1 MTHLP
6 TALVNYTLGFLS
18 YAELARVKGTRR
30 SFNITPEKWIQNNG
44 VLSIDVLQRWVKK
57 KKDVLWA
64 DAATKV
70 VSRVARHLK
79 KLDLTYKIQ
88 LTHGLAYWGTLSLT
102 SRVFLGEE
110 VCPQLYELKLGEL
123 GISKLLQNRERRAS
137 GASCLD
143 ILKKITLGCPNVRRL
158 IVHSMPNQQ
167 LSVLLA
173 GFRQLSWLAIEECED
188 LSSLSILDCC
198 HTLRDV
204 FLKGKAINET
214 SKTEAEKILKM
225 KIISLYSPQEGLH
238 LQLSSKTI

>member
-1 MTHLP
+1 MTHFP

-18 YAELARVKGTRR
+18 YAEYVDARCTCR
-30 SFNITPEKWIQNNG
+30 SFNIAPEKWIQNNG

-70 VSRVARHLK
+70 VSGVARHLK

-88 LTHGLAYWGTLSLT
+88 MRQGLAYWGTLSLT
-102 SRVFLGEE
+102 NGVFLGEE
-110 VCPQLYELKLGEL
+110 VCPGLYELKLGEL

-158 IVHSMPNQQ
+158 ITHTLSNQQ
-167 LSVLLA
+167 LSVLLG
-173 GFRQLSWLAIEECED
+173 GFRQLSWLVIEGCED

-198 HTLRDV
+198 DTLRDV
-204 FLKGKAINET
+204 YLKGKAINKEA
-214 SKTEAEKILKM
+214 EAQAEKILKA
-225 KIISLYSPQEGLH
+225 KIISCSPDEGLH